1 MCHFGKVFAL
11 HNSIKHTKK
20 DMKYDKHNQKP
31 QEEPEVVDDILDT
44 DNEQTELADALNEEL
59 GEMEALRKQ
68 LDEAQAA
75 VEKEKKDYMFL
86 MADFDNFRK
95 RVRREKEDLLKNGNE
110 KILAGLLPIVDDFER
125 GLEATRDS
133 EDPNAIREG
142 MELIYNKLVKYLE
155 QNGVKA
161 MESTGMDF
169 DADLH
174 EAIATIPAPSED
186 LKGKVID
193 TTQKG
198 YTINDK
204 VLRHVKVAVG
214 E

>member
-1 MCHFGKVFAL
+1 
-11 HNSIKHTKK
+11 
-20 DMKYDKHNQKP
+20 MKYDKHNQKS

-193 TTQKG
+193 TTQKV
-198 YTINDK
+198 YTNNDK
-204 VLRHVKVAVG
+204 VLRHAKVAVG

>member
-1 MCHFGKVFAL
+1 
-11 HNSIKHTKK
+11 
-20 DMKYDKHNQKP
+20 MKYDKHNQKP

-44 DNEQTELADALNEEL
+44 DNEHTELADALNEEL

-204 VLRHVKVAVG
+204 VLRHAKVAVG

>member
-1 MCHFGKVFAL
+1 MKDNKDNEKV
-11 HNSIKHTKK
+11 
-20 DMKYDKHNQKP
+20 
-31 QEEPEVVDDILDT
+31 QEQPEVVDDVLESED
-44 DNEQTELADALNEEL
+44 EQTQLEDELNQEVN
-59 GEMEALRKQ
+59 EMEALRQQ
-68 LDEAQAA
+68 LAEAQSAL
-75 VEKEKKDYMFL
+75 EKEKKEYMFL

-95 RVRREKEDLLKNGNE
+95 RVRREKEDILKNGNE
-110 KILAGLLPIVDDFER
+110 KVLAGLLPIVDDFER
-125 GLEATRDS
+125 GLQATKDT
-133 EDPNAIREG
+133 EDPNSIREG

-161 MESTGMDF
+161 MDSTGKDF

-204 VLRHVKVAVG
+204 VLRHAKVAVG

>member
-1 MCHFGKVFAL
+1 M
-11 HNSIKHTKK
+11 N
-20 DMKYDKHNQKP
+20 YDKLNQKP

-204 VLRHVKVAVG
+204 VLRHAKVAVG

>member
-1 MCHFGKVFAL
+1 M
-11 HNSIKHTKK
+11 K
-20 DMKYDKHNQKP
+20 DNKHNEKP

-44 DNEQTELADALNEEL
+44 DNEQTELEEELNDELNE
-59 GEMEALRKQ
+59 MQTLRQQ
-68 LDEAQAA
+68 LEESQAA
-75 VEKEKKDYMFL
+75 LEKEKKDYMFL

-110 KILAGLLPIVDDFER
+110 KVLAGLLPIVDDFER

-133 EDPNAIREG
+133 EDPNSIREG
-142 MELIYNKLVKYLE
+142 MELIYNKLVKFLE

-161 MESTGMDF
+161 MESTGKDF

-174 EAIATIPAPSED
+174 EAIATIPAPSEE

-204 VLRHVKVAVG
+204 VLRHAKVAVG

>member
-1 MCHFGKVFAL
+1 VCHFGKVFAL

-204 VLRHVKVAVG
+204 VLRHAKVAVG

>member
-1 MCHFGKVFAL
+1 
-11 HNSIKHTKK
+11 
-20 DMKYDKHNQKP
+20 MKYDKHNQKP

-86 MADFDNFRK
+86 MADFDNFRE

-174 EAIATIPAPSED
+174 EAMATIPAPSED

-198 YTINDK
+198 YTSNDK
-204 VLRHVKVAVG
+204 VLRHAKVAVG

>member
-1 MCHFGKVFAL
+1 
-11 HNSIKHTKK
+11 
-20 DMKYDKHNQKP
+20 MKYDKHNQKP

-142 MELIYNKLVKYLE
+142 MELIYNKLVKYLSD
-155 QNGVKA
+155 NGVKA
-161 MESTGMDF
+161 IESTGNDF

-174 EAIATIPAPSED
+174 EAIATLPAPAPE
-186 LKGKVID
+186 LKGKVVD
-193 TTQKG
+193 TVQKG
-198 YTINDK
+198 YMINDK
-204 VLRHVKVAVG
+204 VLRHAKVAVG

>member
-1 MCHFGKVFAL
+1 
-11 HNSIKHTKK
+11 
-20 DMKYDKHNQKP
+20 MKYDKHNQKP

-44 DNEQTELADALNEEL
+44 DNEQTELADALNDEL

-110 KILAGLLPIVDDFER
+110 KVLAGLLPIVDDFER

-142 MELIYNKLVKYLE
+142 MELIYNKLIKYLE

-198 YTINDK
+198 YTINDT
-204 VLRHVKVAVG
+204 VLRHAKVAVG

>member
-75 VEKEKKDYMFL
+75 GEKEKKDYMFL
-86 MADFDNFRK
+86 MAEFDNFRK

-204 VLRHVKVAVG
+204 VLRHAKVAVG

>member
-44 DNEQTELADALNEEL
+44 DNEHTELADALNEEL

-204 VLRHVKVAVG
+204 VLRHAKVAVG